1 MANYLPGMLEVPII
15 DGQSEDIC
23 GRDDRYYHF
32 GMWTDFC
39 DISINQLK
47 LYNQFPNNPKEDGYP
62 YQPSEGVDIITYTVN
77 GNEIQF
83 TSPVPV
89 ESYLTFTIKYDYT
102 DEDGN
107 IQHGVATGK
116 MKKWDT
122 ESGIVYI
129 DLPAGITKYD
139 ITKVDVSPERDA
151 WYYYRLKRHK
161 PHIDT
166 DKAFRFGLVSTL
178 ASDSSLLNAD
188 FVDSLVQ
195 GDFMSGDTIMMQ
207 ISIGENVVDSDERVV
222 FKTYK
227 KLEPVDGLNDMDD
240 ESAEEAII
248 NKAVDI
254 IFAVDTDIEEW
265 DITDALG
272 LQVNTST
279 NSFREIG
286 QVIYDGETYRILRYK
301 NQENLSLAY
310 DPKYA
315 GITRSFII
323 NFTKKQ

>member
-1 MANYLPGMLEVPII
+1 
-15 DGQSEDIC
+15 
-23 GRDDRYYHF
+23 
-32 GMWTDFC
+32 
-39 DISINQLK
+39 
-47 LYNQFPNNPKEDGYP
+47 
-62 YQPSEGVDIITYTVN
+62 
-77 GNEIQF
+77 
-83 TSPVPV
+83 
-89 ESYLTFTIKYDYT
+89 
-102 DEDGN
+102 
-107 IQHGVATGK
+107 
-116 MKKWDT
+116 
-122 ESGIVYI
+122 
-129 DLPAGITKYD
+129 
-139 ITKVDVSPERDA
+139 
-151 WYYYRLKRHK
+151 
-161 PHIDT
+161 
-166 DKAFRFGLVSTL
+166 
-178 ASDSSLLNAD
+178 
-188 FVDSLVQ
+188 
-195 GDFMSGDTIMMQ
+195 
-207 ISIGENVVDSDERVV
+207 
-222 FKTYK
+222 
-227 KLEPVDGLNDMDD
+227 MDD